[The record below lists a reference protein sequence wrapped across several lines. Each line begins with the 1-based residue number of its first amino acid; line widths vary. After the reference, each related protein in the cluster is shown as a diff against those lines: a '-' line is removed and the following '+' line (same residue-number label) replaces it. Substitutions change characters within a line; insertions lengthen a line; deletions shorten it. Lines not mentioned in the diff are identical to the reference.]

1 MKTYFECIPCFLQQT
16 IDSTRLITD
25 DEAIQ
30 EQALRMALNEI
41 SGRDSRQS
49 PAEIGKRIH
58 GMIRKLLGDND
69 PYRLIKEKFNRFALK
84 LYPELKRRV
93 RESRNPLETAVRLAI
108 GGNIIDFGVG
118 AQLDESGVFDTIERS
133 LDAPISPYDMNN
145 FLKAVDRAEDILY
158 LGDNTGE
165 IVFDR
170 LLIEELLPTRVTF
183 VVRGKPIINDATI
196 TDARVTGMT
205 EIVEVIDNGSDAPGT
220 VLGDCSEAFLQ
231 RFEEADLIISKG
243 QGNYET
249 LNDTRKK
256 ILFVL
261 MAKCPVVARH
271 LGCNVGDLIL
281 KIADCLSNDNR
292 CNKLET
298 GII

>member
-1 MKTYFECIPCFLQQT
+1 MPCFLHQT
-16 IDSTRLITD
+16 IDSTRLLTD

-30 EQALRMALNEI
+30 EQALRMVLNEL
-41 SGRDSRQS
+41 SGMDFRQS
-49 PAEIGKRIH
+49 PAEIGKHIH

-69 PYRLIKEKFNRFALK
+69 PYRLIKENFNHFALK

-133 LDAPISPYDMNN
+133 LNEPISPDDMNN

-196 TDARVTGMT
+196 ADARIAGMT

-220 VLGDCSEAFLQ
+220 VLGDCSETFLQ

-243 QGNYET
+243 QGNYES
-249 LNDTRKK
+249 LNDTGKK
-256 ILFVL
+256 ILFIL

-281 KIADCLSNDNR
+281 KIDGNVL
-292 CNKLET
+292 
-298 GII
+298 